1 MNKHRSVVRWC
12 AGAIAAGALFL
23 GAAAPAQAD
32 TGWNGT
38 KASHPGHSHPIVSP
52 RDTGWN
58 GT

>member
-1 MNKHRSVVRWC
+1 MNKHRSVMRWC
-12 AGAIAAGALFL
+12 AGALAAGALFL

-38 KASHPGHSHPIVSP
+38 KASRPHHSTTIVTP
-52 RDTGWN
+52 KDTGWN

>member
-1 MNKHRSVVRWC
+1 M
-12 AGAIAAGALFL
+12 AGALFL

-38 KASHPGHSHPIVSP
+38 VKPSHSHSNMKRPA
-52 RDTGWN
+52 DTGWN